1 MADDKKHEV
10 NLLVCF
16 LLLLLFTAAE
26 IVLYEVWRRS
36 NADGDPFVPKF
47 VLVLLIFAFT
57 LPKAFIV
64 MTYFMHLKFER
75 VTIVGIAL
83 VPLILVAVLILP
95 PLTDIRTLAER
106 NYTQDR
112 TLADSKAP
120 PDRADHGDSDAAA
133 DHEDEAAESAGDE
146 SEQ

>member
-1 MADDKKHEV
+1 MADDTKHEV
-10 NLLVCF
+10 NILACF

-36 NADGDPFVPKF
+36 NATGDPFVPKF
-47 VLVLLIFAFT
+47 VLVLIIFAFT

-83 VPLILVAVLILP
+83 APLVLVAIMILP
-95 PLTDIRTLAER
+95 VLTDIRTLAER
-106 NYTQDR
+106 NYTKDH
-112 TLADSKAP
+112 TLADFKAP
-120 PDRADHGDSDAAA
+120 PDKAAHGNSGAAGHHEGAEAA
-133 DHEDEAAESAGDE
+133 DDEQEH
-146 SEQ
+146 